1 MQLKLQ
7 IRFQIIRDIRR
18 PSTACANRLKFRFA
32 QLIVNAIALFAI
44 GAGMAAY
51 FKGKTTLRSHE
62 DTNSTDF
69 SIPKFSNDS
78 Q

>member
-1 MQLKLQ
+1 MQ
-7 IRFQIIRDIRR
+7 IWFQIIRDIRR

-51 FKGKTTLRSHE
+51 FKGKGTKQIQL
-62 DTNSTDF
+62 
-69 SIPKFSNDS
+69 
-78 Q
+78 